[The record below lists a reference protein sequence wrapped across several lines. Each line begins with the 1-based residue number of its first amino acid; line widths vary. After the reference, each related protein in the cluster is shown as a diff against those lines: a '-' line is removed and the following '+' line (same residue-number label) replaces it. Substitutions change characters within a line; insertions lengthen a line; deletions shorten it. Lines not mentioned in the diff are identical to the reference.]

1 MPNKNLPRITVIIGV
16 LNMKEYL
23 HLALDSV
30 IKQNYPNL
38 ELIVMDACSTDGTL
52 DIIKQYEPHITV
64 WKSEKDKGH
73 CDACNKAIDFA
84 TGDFIAFLNADDFL
98 GFDTFNKVASVYNKN
113 PQAKMITTGV
123 QILKKHPKTP
133 DYYVAQEITDADKL
147 ELSLKNMLFE
157 LPVIN
162 ARFFHKD
169 LFTQFGKFIGMNPD
183 GSYNLSND
191 RDYLINLA
199 LAGVK
204 TEIIPE
210 PLYFYLS
217 HDDSFTFSQKN
228 IIRTRVEHLK
238 LGDKFLAK
246 KNLSQA
252 DRSLI
257 ASWIINESVYLCL
270 IYLAQKKVKS
280 ALEVMKIGVL
290 KYHFR
295 WLGKFT
301 CVATRG
307 VWKRIRNKF
316 LHPSRDRQG
325 ASQV

>member
-1 MPNKNLPRITVIIGV
+1 MPNKTLPRISVIIGV

-38 ELIVMDACSTDGTL
+38 ELIIMDGCSTDGTL
-52 DIIKQYEPHITV
+52 DVIKQYESHITV

-73 CDACNKAIDFA
+73 CDACNRAIDFA
-84 TGDFIAFLNADDFL
+84 TGEFITLLNADDIL
-98 GFDTFNKVASVYNKN
+98 GFDVFNKVAAAYNKN

-123 QILKKHPKTP
+123 QILKKHPETS
-133 DYYVAQEITDADKL
+133 DYYVVQDITDADKL
-147 ELSLKNMLFE
+147 QLTLKNMLFE

-169 LFTQFGKFIGMNPD
+169 LFTQFGKFLATHPD

-210 PLYFYLS
+210 PLYLYLS
-217 HDDSFTFSQKN
+217 HDDSLTFGQKN
-228 IIRTRVEHLK
+228 VIKSRVEHVK
-238 LGDKFLAK
+238 LANKFLAK

-252 DRSLI
+252 DRDLI

-270 IYLAQKKVKS
+270 IYLSQKKIKS
-280 ALEVMKIGVL
+280 ALEVMKVGVL
-290 KYHFR
+290 KYHLR
-295 WLGKFT
+295 WLGKLG

-307 VWKRIRNKF
+307 VWKRIRNK
-316 LHPSRDRQG
+316 LIHPSRVR
-325 ASQV
+325 